1 MNPAA
6 LALLP
11 AALLADRLL
20 GEAPSHIHPVCL
32 IGKLADRLE
41 ALLREPLLRPAPGPA
56 QTSAQPSVRAPVR
69 VSVSGALACLL
80 VILPSVAAAWGL
92 VEAARFGGGPR
103 AAWCM
108 AVALVYVCLAPR
120 SLDEHARRVA
130 VPLARNDLKSARRAV
145 SMMVGR
151 QTAGLDAEG
160 VARACVESVAE
171 NLTDGVLSTLFWAG
185 AGLLAGGCA
194 GAAGLAVLHRSVN
207 VLDAMWGKK
216 NETYIRFGTLAARL
230 DDALNFVPA
239 RLSLPCIALAA
250 RAIPGLRHGDVL
262 RVGWTYRAAHESP
275 NSAWSEAAFAGALG
289 LKLGGPAVYGAEL
302 IAHPWLGDGT
312 PDARP
317 AHIFLALR
325 LLWHT
330 IFVFTL
336 CEVFVIGL
344 SGSLLGLPHA
354 L

>member
-1 MNPAA
+1 MTPAA

-11 AALLADRLL
+11 AALLLDLLL
-20 GEAPSHIHPVCL
+20 GEAPSRVHPVCL
-32 IGKLADRLE
+32 IGHLAARIE
-41 ALLREPLLRPAPGPA
+41 TLLRRGPNTA
-56 QTSAQPSVRAPVR
+56 RMSA
-69 VSVSGALACLL
+69 SGALACLL
-80 VILPSVAAAWGL
+80 VILPSVAAAAGL
-92 VEAARFGGGPR
+92 VELARHGGGPR

-108 AVALVYVCLAPR
+108 AVVLIYVCLAPR

-130 VPLARNDLKSARRAV
+130 VPLARNDLESARRAV

-151 QTAGLDAEG
+151 QTAGLDTAG

-185 AGLLAGGCA
+185 AGLLAAGCT
-194 GAAGLAVLHRSVN
+194 GAAALAVLHRSAN
-207 VLDAMWGKK
+207 VLDAMWGKRNK
-216 NETYIRFGTLAARL
+216 TYIRFGALAARL

-250 RAIPGLRHGDVL
+250 RAVPGMRHGDIL
-262 RVGWTYRAAHESP
+262 RVGWTFRAAHESP

-289 LKLGGPAVYGAEL
+289 LKLGGPALYGTEL
-302 IAHPWLGDGT
+302 IAHPWLGEGT

-325 LLWHT
+325 LLRHT
-330 IFVFTL
+330 ICVFTL
-336 CEVFVIGL
+336 FEVFGIGL
-344 SGSLLGLPHA
+344 IGNLFAVPHT

>member
-1 MNPAA
+1 MNLAA

-11 AALLADRLL
+11 AALLLDRLL
-20 GEAPSHIHPVCL
+20 GEAPSRIHPVCL
-32 IGKLADRLE
+32 IGWLAVRVE
-41 ALLREPLLRPAPGPA
+41 ALLRRGDGAA
-56 QTSAQPSVRAPVR
+56 SPSVRRSAR
-69 VSVSGALACLL
+69 MSAAGALACLMVL
-80 VILPSVAAAWGL
+80 LPSTATAWGL
-92 VEAARFGGGPR
+92 VEAARWCGGPR
-103 AAWCM
+103 AAWFM
-108 AVALVYVCLAPR
+108 AAALIYVCLAPR

-130 VPLARNDLKSARRAV
+130 APLARNDLESARRAV

-151 QTAGLDAEG
+151 QTAALDAEG

-185 AGLLAGGCA
+185 AGLLAAGCA
-194 GAAGLAVLHRSVN
+194 GAAALAVLHRSAN

-216 NETYIRFGTLAARL
+216 SEAYIRFGALAARL

-250 RAIPGLRHGDVL
+250 RAVPGLRHKDAL
-262 RVGWTYRAAHESP
+262 RVGWAYRAAHESP

-289 LKLGGPAVYGAEL
+289 LKLGGPALYGAERVD
-302 IAHPWLGDGT
+302 HPWLGDGT

-317 AHIFLALR
+317 IHILLALR
-325 LLWHT
+325 LLWHAT
-330 IFVFTL
+330 YAFTL

-344 SGSLLGLPHA
+344 FGSPL
-354 L
+354 

>member
-11 AALLADRLL
+11 SALLLDRLL
-20 GEAPSHIHPVCL
+20 GEAPSRIHPVCL
-32 IGKLADRLE
+32 IGGLAARVE
-41 ALLREPLLRPAPGPA
+41 TLLRRGSGTGRMFAA
-56 QTSAQPSVRAPVR
+56 
-69 VSVSGALACLL
+69 GALACLL
-80 VILPSVAAAWGL
+80 VLLPSVAVAAGL
-92 VEAARFGGGPR
+92 VEIARYCGGPR

-108 AVALVYVCLAPR
+108 AVVLVYVCLAPR

-130 VPLARNDLKSARRAV
+130 APLARNDLEGARRAV

-151 QTAGLDAEG
+151 QTADLDAAG

-185 AGLLAGGCA
+185 IGLLAAGCA
-194 GAAGLAVLHRSVN
+194 GAAALAVLHRSAN
-207 VLDAMWGKK
+207 VLDAMWGKR
-216 NETYIRFGTLAARL
+216 NQTYIRFGALAARL

-239 RLSLPCIALAA
+239 RLSLPCAALAA
-250 RAIPGLRHGDVL
+250 RAVPGLRHGQIL
-262 RVGWTYRAAHESP
+262 RVGWAYRAAHESP

-289 LKLGGPAVYGAEL
+289 LTLGGPAVYGAER
-302 IAHPWLGDGT
+302 IAHPWIGEGT

-325 LLWHT
+325 LMWHT
-330 IFVFTL
+330 LYVFTL
-336 CEVFVIGL
+336 SEVVIIGL
-344 SGSLLGLPHA
+344 AGNLPGLSLA

>member
-1 MNPAA
+1 MNLSA

-11 AALLADRLL
+11 AALLLDRLL
-20 GEAPSHIHPVCL
+20 GEAPSRIHPVCL
-32 IGKLADRLE
+32 IGNLAARME
-41 ALLREPLLRPAPGPA
+41 ALLRRGPN
-56 QTSAQPSVRAPVR
+56 TILMSA
-69 VSVSGALACLL
+69 SGALACLL
-80 VILPSVAAAWGL
+80 VILPSVTTAMGL
-92 VEAARFGGGPR
+92 VELARCGGGPR
-103 AAWCM
+103 AAWFM
-108 AVALVYVCLAPR
+108 AVALVYVCMAPR

-130 VPLARNDLKSARRAV
+130 APLARNDLESARRAV

-151 QTAGLDAEG
+151 QTASLDAAG

-185 AGLLAGGCA
+185 LGLLAAGYT
-194 GAAGLAVLHRSVN
+194 GAAALAVLHRSAN

-216 NETYIRFGTLAARL
+216 DRTYIRFGALAARL
-230 DDALNFVPA
+230 DDALNFAPA

-250 RAIPGLRHGDVL
+250 RAVPGLRHGDIL

-289 LKLGGPAVYGAEL
+289 LKLGGPAVYGTEL
-302 IAHPWLGDGT
+302 IAHPWLGEGT

-330 IFVFTL
+330 VCVFTL
-336 CEVFVIGL
+336 FTVFVIGL
-344 SGSLLGLPHA
+344 WGSLSGLPHS